1 MRKKI
6 SNQVITI
13 LCGIIILQ
21 SIIPT
26 SAKAANVTTDNTR
39 VVQEVRNLIPTAIQE
54 IDNTVLTLSKGWS
67 GMTSAERDQLSQI
80 FDPGNTGQIDEKYVD
95 TILNNYSKIR
105 RKLNDDL
112 TIENGE
118 DNKMCVG
125 QRLYYTDF
133 VKIYVCPYYFSE
145 HREERKIRTLIH
157 ETAHMALLVVDR
169 PYYDPKSYS
178 SQYNALIPQGSW
190 VTQIPVFGHLIREIV
205 HNDTLYHP
213 DTYAWLA
220 TEVSAMK

>member
-1 MRKKI
+1 MKKKI
-6 SNQVITI
+6 SRQVITI

-26 SAKAANVTTDNTR
+26 SAKAANVTTDNTG
-39 VVQEVRNLIPTAIQE
+39 VVLEVRNLIPTAIQE
-54 IDNTVLTLSKGWS
+54 IDNTVATLSKGWS
-67 GMTSAERDQLSQI
+67 GMTSAEREQLSQI
-80 FDPGNTGQIDEKYVD
+80 YDPGNTAQIDEKYVE
-95 TILNNYSKIR
+95 TILKNYLKIR

-112 TIENGE
+112 TIENGK
-118 DNKMCVG
+118 NNNMCVG

-133 VKIYVCPYYFSE
+133 IKIYVCPYFLTE
-145 HREERKIRTLIH
+145 HREERQVRTLIH

-178 SQYNALIPQGSW
+178 SQYNDLTPQGSW
-190 VTQIPVFGHLIREIV
+190 VTQIPVIGHLIREV
-205 HNDTLYHP
+205 AHSDTLYHP

-220 TEVSAMK
+220 TEISEMQ

>member
-169 PYYDPKSYS
+169 PYYDSKSYS

>member
-26 SAKAANVTTDNTR
+26 SAKAANVTTDNIR

-54 IDNTVLTLSKGWS
+54 IDNTIATLSKGWS
-67 GMTSAERDQLSQI
+67 RMTSTERDQLSQI

-95 TILNNYSKIR
+95 TILNNYSLIR

-118 DNKMCVG
+118 DNKMCVD

-178 SQYNALIPQGSW
+178 SRYNALTPQGSW

>member
-6 SNQVITI
+6 SSRVITI
-13 LCGIIILQ
+13 FWSIIILQ

-26 SAKAANVTTDNTR
+26 SMEAANATTDNTG

-54 IDNTVLTLSKGWS
+54 IDNTVATLSKGWS
-67 GMTSAERDQLSQI
+67 GMTPAEREQLSKI
-80 FDPGNTGQIDEKYVD
+80 YDPGDTGQIDEKYVE
-95 TILNNYSKIR
+95 TILNNYLMIR

-112 TIENGE
+112 TIENSE
-118 DNKMCVG
+118 NNNMCIG

-133 VKIYVCPYYFSE
+133 INIYVCPYYHTE
-145 HREERKIRTLIH
+145 HREERQVRTLMH

-178 SQYNALIPQGSW
+178 SRYNALTLQGSW

-220 TEVSAMK
+220 TEVSAIQ

>member
-145 HREERKIRTLIH
+145 HREERKIRTLIQ